1 MLTKENREQ
10 GRLGRN
16 EQHSCHEHLAPP
28 GKGWGL
34 QGPPGRQGWVSRC
47 WQAVGIAVR
56 QEDELGRWEVFQIQM
71 GCYHW
76 GNSSPP
82 SAWTQAGGSASPDRL
97 GAWMGTH
104 HLLLVPLEHT
114 FPLGLTGL

>member
-10 GRLGRN
+10 GGSAGMSSTAATSTWLPQGRLG
-16 EQHSCHEHLAPP
+16 A
-28 GKGWGL
+28 L

-56 QEDELGRWEVFQIQM
+56 QEDELGRWEVSQIQM
-71 GCYHW
+71 GCYHG

-104 HLLLVPLEHT
+104 HLLPVPLEHT